1 MKSFV
6 NGFISHIQ
14 VRSGDDDLFINE
26 ENTTST
32 IKALRILNQNKLRT
46 GLLKEDML
54 PPLTIT
60 KKFDKLQ
67 LDFLLV
73 ILLPVALLSFQFQW
87 IFVLG

>member
-54 PPLTIT
+54 PR
-60 KKFDKLQ
+60 
-67 LDFLLV
+67 
-73 ILLPVALLSFQFQW
+73 
-87 IFVLG
+87 